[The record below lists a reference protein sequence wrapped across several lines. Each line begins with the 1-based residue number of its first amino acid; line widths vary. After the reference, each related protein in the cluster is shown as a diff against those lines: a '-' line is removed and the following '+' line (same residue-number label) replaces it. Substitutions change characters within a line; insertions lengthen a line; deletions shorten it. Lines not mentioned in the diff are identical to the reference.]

1 MLSSYSGL
9 TTCILLQVGLRQ
21 QLDEER
27 AQRQAEAQSAVES
40 ATLLK
45 AMELR
50 IGIQAPPELLTGRQ
64 EFLQQADIA
73 QKIWGQFENSA
84 NAAGVSSGSA
94 KGQSAGC
101 KELDTAGKFDEA
113 AHGVYKGLLATVM
126 LLNSAAHQFQ
136 HGLDDISRRRGD
148 LVGGRGRIREAQ
160 ACLSLSVLR

>member
-1 MLSSYSGL
+1 M
-9 TTCILLQVGLRQ
+9 RQ
-21 QLDEER
+21 KLEE
-27 AQRQAEAQSAVES
+27 AKQQRDSEAQAGAES

-73 QKIWGQFENSA
+73 QKIWGQFESSA
-84 NAAGVSSGSA
+84 SAAGVNSGSSKA
-94 KGQSAGC
+94 PHAGSND
-101 KELDTAGKFDEA
+101 LDTAAKFDEA

-136 HGLDDISRRRGD
+136 HGVDDASKRRGD
-148 LVGGRGRIREAQ
+148 IVGGRARIREAQ
-160 ACLSLSVLR
+160 VRCAHTCVLWQLFPAS